1 VPVAAAANSQELLGE
16 AVRREGRS
24 VQFGAQHVL
33 FVEGDLPERVFILE
47 SGWVILSVAR
57 DDSKEIVL
65 GIAGPGDILGEVS
78 IFDDRGR
85 SATAVTLS
93 PVIATVAP
101 IATLRAAADDIAL
114 AREMI
119 AVLIA
124 RLRNAD
130 RQRSEFATV
139 PVQGRVARRL
149 LELGDRFGEPVEE
162 GVRIGLPLSQEQL
175 ANWCGASRES
185 TVKALASLRALRII
199 STSRRSMVITDQAG
213 LRRSAIGRA

>member
-1 VPVAAAANSQELLGE
+1 MASVVNSQKLLAE
-16 AVRREGRS
+16 AIRRQGRPVS
-24 VQFGAQHVL
+24 FGAQQVL

-47 SGWVILSVAR
+47 SGWVILSAAG

-65 GIAGPGDILGEVS
+65 GLAGPGDILGEVS
-78 IFDDRGR
+78 IFDEGGR
-85 SATAVTLS
+85 SATALALS
-93 PVIATVAP
+93 PVTAMVAP

-119 AVLIA
+119 GVLIA

-130 RQRSEFATV
+130 RQRTEFATV
-139 PVQGRVARRL
+139 PTQGRVARRL
-149 LELGDRFGEPVEE
+149 LELSDRFGEQVDE

-199 STSRRSMVITDQAG
+199 STSRRSMVVIDPDG
-213 LRRSAIGRA
+213 LQRAATGRA